1 MDDEKWNKC
10 PRCGIH
16 AFAPRFGN
24 KVTCRNCKTVFT
36 VEIPDDGRKAYELMR
51 FRPRARHKISSPRR

>member
-16 AFAPRFGN
+16 AFGQTHAFHFSPH
-24 KVTCRNCKTVFT
+24 TLLH
-36 VEIPDDGRKAYELMR
+36 IPTIGTFFD
-51 FRPRARHKISSPRR
+51 RHITS